1 MDVADGDKVAALARM
16 KQSKPKTKLPEGQAS
31 LDLDSVMEGDEEV
44 DLGDG
49 EDGTID
55 EELDGV
61 DGVGSDE
68 GLE

>member
-1 MDVADGDKVAALARM
+1 
-16 KQSKPKTKLPEGQAS
+16 
-31 LDLDSVMEGDEEV
+31 MEGDEEV